1 MVFSSINKSSNT
13 GTVTNINKNNCE
25 YFTVTKPS
33 FIAPPLSS
41 AAAAGF
47 GAETDGCYELSST
60 LYKDRVSI

>member
-47 GAETDGCYELSST
+47 GAETDG
-60 LYKDRVSI
+60 